1 MLVPVKPKVELGTYK
16 ELEVKKDKV
25 TVTKKDIDAM
35 LENHQQQFAELTV
48 KEDGVVAD
56 GDTAV
61 IDFEGFIDGVAFEGG
76 KGENHSLEI
85 GSGSFI
91 PGFEE
96 EVIGMKVNEEKD
108 VKVTFPEDYQAE
120 LAGKEA
126 VFKVV
131 VHEIKVKTLPAI
143 DDELAKDVN
152 IEGVETLDQLKE
164 HIKTQ
169 LKAQKTTEAE
179 NKYNEAIFK
188 AIIENSTVEESE
200 ALVKEECNIM
210 LQEIEQNLQQQGM
223 TFELYEQ
230 FTGKNKESILEDV
243 KPQAADRVKL
253 NAILAAIVEEEK
265 LEVSSEDVEKEL
277 QEIATYYQKDL
288 EEVKQIFEANMERIE
303 SDLLT
308 RKALE
313 LVKENVKK

>member
-1 MLVPVKPKVELGTYK
+1 
-16 ELEVKKDKV
+16 VKKGRV
-25 TVTKKDIDAM
+25 IVSKKDIDER
-35 LENHQQQFAELTV
+35 LENYQQQFAELSV
-48 KEDGVVAD
+48 KEDGEVVF

-61 IDFEGFIDGVAFEGG
+61 IDFEGFIDNIAFEGG
-76 KGENHSLEI
+76 KGENYSLEI

-96 EVIGMKVNEEKD
+96 QVIGMKVNEEKD
-108 VKVTFPEDYQAE
+108 ITVTFPKEYQAE

-126 VFKVV
+126 VFKVT
-131 VHEIKVKTLPAI
+131 VHEIKTKTLPAL

-164 HIKTQ
+164 YIKAQLKTQ
-169 LKAQKTTEAE
+169 KTNEAE
-179 NKYNEAIFK
+179 NKYNEDLFK
-188 AIIENSTVEESE
+188 AIIASSTVEESE
-200 ALVKEECNIM
+200 ALVLEECNIM

-230 FTGKNKESILEDV
+230 FTGKNKEAIIEDI
-243 KPQAADRVKL
+243 KPQAVDRVKL
-253 NAILAAIVEEEK
+253 NSVLASIVEAEK
-265 LEVSSEDVEKEL
+265 LEISSEELDKEL
-277 QEIATYYQKDL
+277 QEIATHYQKEL
-288 EEVKQIFEANMERIE
+288 EEVKQIFAGNMERIE